1 MAKKK
6 VKMTFWQVPQD
17 KQDDGAL
24 RFHLQADGL
33 TPQSTRRITT
43 LLKGWNIIAEGFD
56 KNQTILVFSNCFGD
70 RDEARKFVKNFP
82 EDLIVKGYN
91 GKDIAHF

>member
-6 VKMTFWQVPQD
+6 VKMTFWQVPHDD
-17 KQDDGAL
+17 KTL

-33 TPQSTRRITT
+33 TPQSKRRITT
-43 LLKGWNIIAEGFD
+43 LLKGWSIIAEGFD
-56 KNQTILVFSNCFGD
+56 KNHTMLVFSQFFKD

-82 EDLIVKGYN
+82 EDLVVKGYN